1 MDSLQAVGEVIRSI
15 AGMTWRIA
23 WGLILGFAVSGAIQ
37 TFVSKEKIAQH
48 LGAVSPRS
56 LLLAAGFGAASS
68 SCSYA
73 AAAMSKTLFRKGAH
87 IVTATA
93 FLFASTNLVLEIGL
107 VIWVLLGWRFVVA
120 ELFGGLFLIIVV
132 AVLLK
137 WFAPRQLFE
146 KARQNLEAEQ
156 AGMMHEHDREH
167 AHHEHDH
174 GRHDH
179 EHHDHQHGT
188 GETLPLRSLP
198 TARGIQA
205 MARYFATD
213 FRMVG
218 KDIIL
223 GLVIAGALAALVPR
237 SWWATVFLSGTGGA
251 GGQPGFWVS
260 LENAVVGPLIAVV
273 SFVCSVGN
281 IPLAAVLWDGGI
293 SFGGVVA
300 FIFADLVTLPMILVY
315 RRYYG
320 WAPAL
325 VYAAYLLITMIVT
338 ALIVE
343 YLFRWIGLVPS
354 PVSGIAPGIREMR
367 YFAWDYTTFLNLVF
381 IPLGLVL
388 AWIGV
393 RKRGGQAE
401 HAGHQG

>member
-1 MDSLQAVGEVIRSI
+1 M
-15 AGMTWRIA
+15 
-23 WGLILGFAVSGAIQ
+23 
-37 TFVSKEKIAQH
+37 
-48 LGAVSPRS
+48 
-56 LLLAAGFGAASS
+56 
-68 SCSYA
+68 
-73 AAAMSKTLFRKGAH
+73 
-87 IVTATA
+87 
-93 FLFASTNLVLEIGL
+93 
-107 VIWVLLGWRFVVA
+107 
-120 ELFGGLFLIIVV
+120 
-132 AVLLK
+132 
-137 WFAPRQLFE
+137 
-146 KARQNLEAEQ
+146 
-156 AGMMHEHDREH
+156 
-167 AHHEHDH
+167 
-174 GRHDH
+174 
-179 EHHDHQHGT
+179 
-188 GETLPLRSLP
+188 
-198 TARGIQA
+198 
-205 MARYFATD
+205 
-213 FRMVG
+213 
-218 KDIIL
+218 
-223 GLVIAGALAALVPR
+223 AALVPR

-260 LENAVVGPLIAVV
+260 LENAVVGPLIAVL

-354 PVSGIAPGIREMR
+354 PVSGTAPGIREMS